1 MSDQTAKPHVE
12 TSAPSTVAEILH
24 EVDPM
29 DNLGQFAIDDG
40 DDDLTG
46 LRRQHAV
53 DEQDITIPD
62 AGVEHGVH
70 CLWRCNRA
78 SG

>member
-1 MSDQTAKPHVE
+1 MIGESLRAAIQQTLAEARPVTGGIVMIRLAICHVQL
-12 TSAPSTVAEILH
+12 P
-24 EVDPM
+24 
-29 DNLGQFAIDDG
+29 
-40 DDDLTG
+40 
-46 LRRQHAV
+46 
-53 DEQDITIPD
+53 PD